1 MQPKKK
7 ILVNG
12 EDGLITD
19 EEEQVEITT
28 NFFEKVFNNENM
40 EEMDEIQPI
49 KMKQKFK
56 AKEVETA
63 IKSLKNNKSPGID
76 NINAEL
82 LKYGPNELNQEIA
95 DIFNAVTNSDTNSEA
110 RKNPGTTIKPPS
122 YHTTVCS
129 SKNLKY
135 MYDKSHS

>member
-1 MQPKKK
+1 
-7 ILVNG
+7 
-12 EDGLITD
+12 
-19 EEEQVEITT
+19 
-28 NFFEKVFNNENM
+28 M

-95 DIFNAVTNSDTNSEA
+95 DIFNAQLQKLA
-110 RKNPGTTIKPPS
+110 K
-122 YHTTVCS
+122 YH
-129 SKNLKY
+129 LK
-135 MYDKSHS
+135 

>member
-1 MQPKKK
+1 MYQAVRTLKKMQPKKK

-19 EEEQVEITT
+19 EEEQVEIIT

-63 IKSLKNNKSPGID
+63 IKSLKNNKSPW
-76 NINAEL
+76 N
-82 LKYGPNELNQEIA
+82 
-95 DIFNAVTNSDTNSEA
+95 
-110 RKNPGTTIKPPS
+110 
-122 YHTTVCS
+122 
-129 SKNLKY
+129 
-135 MYDKSHS
+135 